1 MCFIYM
7 PEFNTRKHCETSF
20 CLKQLKLKIGGA
32 LRRNKLIPHVEHNA
46 LIHSSVFRNFFSQK
60 NIILW
65 CASCF
70 FIVLFLMSQGA
81 QAVGMGKEAQNVP
94 AAAELY
100 KKANDILG

>member
-1 MCFIYM
+1 M

-32 LRRNKLIPHVEHNA
+32 LCRNKLLPCVEHNA
-46 LIHSSVFRNFFSQK
+46 VIHSSVFQNFFCHK

-70 FIVLFLMSQGA
+70 FVVLFLMSQGA

-100 KKANDILG
+100 KRANDILG